1 MFSSFGAMSFTGT
14 LIYFDDVKDALRRF
28 RRKIKSTIL
37 IYGSVARHGCGN
49 DLDMIIVGTE
59 EEWQKFK
66 KGVLQKPSSRL
77 GALTRYDVVY
87 EILGDAFGVLEYEG
101 IMMVDAYIF
110 PPDWTERLEE
120 LQAVFPHEDPL
131 FMQNVA
137 ADAKTLDQCAIWA
150 GMSED

>member
-59 EEWQKFK
+59 EEWQRGFASC
-66 KGVLQKPSSRL
+66 VSLSACCVAWCLSR
-77 GALTRYDVVY
+77 
-87 EILGDAFGVLEYEG
+87 
-101 IMMVDAYIF
+101 
-110 PPDWTERLEE
+110 
-120 LQAVFPHEDPL
+120 
-131 FMQNVA
+131 
-137 ADAKTLDQCAIWA
+137 
-150 GMSED
+150 